1 FEQPCRLQP
10 LVTGDNTR
18 TMINP
23 SKGARLRDL
32 LRRPELLVMPGGFS
46 PLFAAMAE
54 LAGFEAFFV
63 AGSQTSAFLY
73 GLPDVGII
81 GLRDMV
87 DHARHVAAR
96 CDLPIMVDADT
107 GFGNAVGVYFTVQEY
122 IRAGAGA
129 LNIEDQ
135 EAPKKSGTAGGRRCI
150 SKEEAI
156 GKYKAA
162 VAARDELQPDFV
174 ICARCDLVGA
184 EGGTFEEALDRCVAY
199 VEEGGADMIW
209 LNTLQ
214 TREQIEQ
221 ACRRIPAPVLPAY
234 GGPRPAPTLEE
245 WHNLG
250 AKVALYPALTTN
262 VALQAAWDMLHD
274 FRERGTDALAD
285 FAERARNGP
294 WGAADRG
301 ALVGTGLIDELEE
314 RFLPPDLQRDYE
326 STFGYTT
333 KPMG

>member
-1 FEQPCRLQP
+1 MP
-10 LVTGDNTR
+10 L
-18 TMINP
+18 TMK
-23 SKGARLRDL
+23 SKGARLREL

-54 LAGFEAFFV
+54 LAGFDAFFV

-81 GLRDMV
+81 GMRDMV

-96 CDLPIMVDADT
+96 CDLPILVDADT

-122 IRAGAGA
+122 VRAGAAA

-135 EAPKKSGTAGGRRCI
+135 EAPKKSGTGGGRRCI
-150 SKEEAI
+150 SKAEAV
-156 GKYKAA
+156 GKFRAA
-162 VAARDELQPDFV
+162 VEARDELDPEFV
-174 ICARCDLVGA
+174 ICARCDVVGS
-184 EGGTFEEALDRCVAY
+184 EGGTFEDALDRCVAY

-209 LNTLQ
+209 INTLQ
-214 TREQIEQ
+214 TREQVEQ

-234 GGPRPAPTLEE
+234 GGPPPSPTLEE
-245 WHNLG
+245 WQSLG

-274 FRERGTDALAD
+274 FKERGTAALTD
-285 FAERARNGP
+285 FGKRARSSP
-294 WGAADRG
+294 WGVADRG
-301 ALVGTGLIDELEE
+301 AIVGNDLITDLEE
-314 RFLPPDLQRDYE
+314 KFLPAGIQRDYDG
-326 STFGYTT
+326 TFGFASRPT
-333 KPMG
+333 G

>member
-1 FEQPCRLQP
+1 
-10 LVTGDNTR
+10 
-18 TMINP
+18 MIDGP
-23 SKGARLRDL
+23 SKGARLREL
-32 LRRPELLVMPGGFS
+32 LRRPELLIMPGGFS
-46 PLFAAMAE
+46 PLFACMAE
-54 LAGFEAFFV
+54 LTGFEAFFL

-73 GLPDVGII
+73 GLPDAGII

-87 DHARHVAAR
+87 DHARHVGAR
-96 CDLPIMVDADT
+96 TDIPIMVDADT

-122 IRAGAGA
+122 IRAGAAA

-135 EAPKKSGTAGGRRCI
+135 EAPKKSGTGAGRRCI

-162 VAARDELQPDFV
+162 VAARDELDREFV

-184 EGGTFEEALDRCVAY
+184 EGGTFEAALDRCVAY

-209 LNTLQ
+209 INTLQ

-221 ACRRIPAPVLPAY
+221 ACRRIPGPVLPAY
-234 GGPRPAPTLEE
+234 GGPPPAPSLEE
-245 WHNLG
+245 WQSLG

-262 VALQAAWDMLHD
+262 VALQAAWDLLHD
-274 FRERGTDALAD
+274 FKERGTAALAD
-285 FAERARNGP
+285 AAQRARSSP

-301 ALVGTGLIDELEE
+301 ALTGNELIQELEE
-314 RFLPPDLQRDYE
+314 RFLPADVQRNYE
-326 STFGYTT
+326 GTFGFDS
-333 KPMG
+333 KPSR